1 MNNFS
6 HALSR
11 GDTVMKS
18 VIYAA
23 AILAAVSTTACS
35 SDPVSPGGSD
45 LAGLTRLTAPDAT
58 DPGGSVKS
66 DTAVADVGCIA
77 DSTAVCPGGFF
88 QGITVGAIVGSD
100 SSDIATR
107 VPDVRVTLYTISSW
121 RGDVPVFGDAVASTT
136 SAADGTWK
144 FATQPA
150 GVYGFTF
157 EPPAS
162 SKYKGAWTIGTAHPG
177 SGSIRWWISLGM
189 K

>member
-1 MNNFS
+1 M
-6 HALSR
+6 R
-11 GDTVMKS
+11 S

-23 AILAAVSTTACS
+23 AILAGFATTACS

-45 LAGLTRLTAPDAT
+45 LAGLTRLTAPDDT
-58 DPGGSVKS
+58 NPGGAVKS
-66 DTAVADVGCIA
+66 DTAVAGVGCKV
-77 DSTAVCPGGFF
+77 DSAGVCPGGFF
-88 QGITVGAIVGSD
+88 QGITVGAIVGAD
-100 SSDIATR
+100 SSDIASR

-121 RGDVPVFGDAVASTT
+121 RGDVPVFGDAVAWTT
-136 SAADGTWK
+136 SAADGSWK

-177 SGSIRWWISLGM
+177 SGSIRWWISLSV